1 MTVWVAG
8 EALVDVLPG
17 PTPDLLTPVP
27 GGGPANTALALAR
40 LGVPVEFVGGLSQ
53 DSFGTNMAKQFQR
66 DGVGLRHAVFNNLPT
81 CLAMVSLDEKGT
93 ASYHFHIRGTATFEF
108 DFQKLP
114 IAPKPDVLH
123 IGTLITLVEP
133 TATAHFEWAKAL
145 QVPVVFDPNIRPSVE
160 PDRELYRSTVERWI
174 DVATV
179 IKVSDDDVKW
189 LYPDQDPIVKAKSW
203 ISPSRPLVILT
214 RGSEGLIG
222 ITENEVIEVPGISID
237 VIDTVGA
244 GDTVGAVIVESLT
257 KHSIKDLHGELL
269 TEILNR
275 AVKAAAITC
284 SRAGAQPPFANEL

>member
-114 IAPKPDVLH
+114 IAPKPDW
-123 IGTLITLVEP
+123 T
-133 TATAHFEWAKAL
+133 
-145 QVPVVFDPNIRPSVE
+145 PVTFGSTPRMSSGWC
-160 PDRELYRSTVERWI
+160 RRWRS
-174 DVATV
+174 
-179 IKVSDDDVKW
+179 SMCG
-189 LYPDQDPIVKAKSW
+189 Q
-203 ISPSRPLVILT
+203 
-214 RGSEGLIG
+214 
-222 ITENEVIEVPGISID
+222 
-237 VIDTVGA
+237 
-244 GDTVGAVIVESLT
+244 
-257 KHSIKDLHGELL
+257 
-269 TEILNR
+269 
-275 AVKAAAITC
+275 AAATC
-284 SRAGAQPPFANEL
+284 RPRIRAR